1 MNKFLLDF
9 KRKWVIYLFIA
20 ILLIIFECFAID
32 MAARVQPED
41 KVLIFM
47 TCEAHDE
54 KIVDI
59 LNEDLP
65 KEIKKVEIGFFSP
78 NETFFAPYFSTFG
91 KDADIVTLTQKFSD
105 MCDCESYFAVLN
117 EEEIVA
123 RYGEVEFYCQNGVAY
138 GIKIYDGD
146 TKEGIADE
154 YVDYYKDGE
163 EENTYL
169 FFGRDSIHIGDLFE
183 KSNDDSALVILEKI
197 WQNSK

>member
-41 KVLIFM
+41 KVVIFL

-54 KIVDI
+54 KILDI

-65 KEIKKVEIGFFSP
+65 NEIKKVEIGFFST

-91 KDADIVTLTQKFSD
+91 KDSDIVTLTQKFSD
-105 MCDCESYFAVLN
+105 MCDCESYFVALD
-117 EEEIVA
+117 EGKITA
-123 RYGEVEFYCQNGVAY
+123 RYGDVEFYRQNGVAY
-138 GIKIYDGD
+138 GVKIYDGN

-154 YVDYYKDGE
+154 YIDYYKDGE

-169 FFGRDSIHIGDLFE
+169 FFVKNSLHIGDLNE
-183 KSNDDSALVILEKI
+183 NSRDDSALVILEKI
-197 WQNSK
+197 WQNLR